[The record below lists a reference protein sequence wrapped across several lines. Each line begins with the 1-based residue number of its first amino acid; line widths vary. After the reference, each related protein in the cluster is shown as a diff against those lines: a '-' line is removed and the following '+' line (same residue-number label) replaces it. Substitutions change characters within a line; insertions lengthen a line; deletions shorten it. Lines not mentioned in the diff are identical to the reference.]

1 MQINRLEHRQKGQLE
16 TGFTLVEVMVAMLI
30 VSIALIPSIAAI
42 QRVRIH
48 ARSTSYNLV
57 GMNLAVAM
65 TELVKRSG
73 YNEIDYGQPMPAIL
87 DVATIPSALLDF
99 PRSNATGTETDL
111 ANLQAGIA
119 GGASET
125 QLGAFVSS
133 IRNGAPNRT
142 SPVVASDTNYLFFSP
157 DQVAVMNGFPDFD
170 SLEPEQQAE
179 LLNPGYAWGIAI
191 TDADPGDTIGNGF
204 PNTGLKKLTVI
215 VKWTDVRR
223 NLTDFAVLETIVAE
237 MAPRM

>member
-1 MQINRLEHRQKGQLE
+1 MDKRSRTQPESA
-16 TGFTLVEVMVAMLI
+16 FTLIEVLVAMLI

-42 QRVRIH
+42 QRMRLH
-48 ARSTSYNLV
+48 SRSTSYNLV

-73 YNEIDYGQPMPAIL
+73 YNEIDYNQPMPAIL
-87 DVATIPSALLDF
+87 DVSTIPSALLDF
-99 PRSNATGTETDL
+99 PRSNADGTETSIG
-111 ANLQAGIA
+111 NLQGGVA
-119 GGASET
+119 GGANET
-125 QLGAFVSS
+125 ELSAFVAS
-133 IRNGAPNRT
+133 IRNGAPDRT
-142 SPVVASDTNYLFFSP
+142 SPVVTNDTNYLFFSP
-157 DQVAVMNGFPDFD
+157 DQVAVMNGYTDFD

-191 TDADPGDTIGNGF
+191 TDADPGDVIGNGF

-223 NLTDFAVLETIVAE
+223 NLIDFAVLETIVAE